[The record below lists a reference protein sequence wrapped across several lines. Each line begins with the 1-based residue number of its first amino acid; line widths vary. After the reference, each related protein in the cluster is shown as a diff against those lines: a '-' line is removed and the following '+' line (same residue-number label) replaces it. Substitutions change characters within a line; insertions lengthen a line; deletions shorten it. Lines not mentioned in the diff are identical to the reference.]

1 MVKYKEVYHIEEFED
16 KEGEKGSRW
25 TRIGSA
31 FVNRDDSLNVVLH
44 CIPVNGRLHIRDPR
58 DNDDRDDDKQERKG
72 RRDKDDDKRDARDK
86 DAERKFR

>member
-1 MVKYKEVYHIEEFED
+1 MVKYKEVFHIEEFED

-58 DNDDRDDDKQERKG
+58 SDEEKEEKNDKK
-72 RRDKDDDKRDARDK
+72 KDKREERDR